1 MRTLVLGGA
10 RSGKS
15 VFAEE
20 LYADEDVCYVATARP
35 WPGDTDF
42 SQRIAEHVKRRPT
55 HWTTEDRIDAATV
68 LANPPC
74 RTVLVDD
81 LGTWL
86 THTLDDAQAWDAPRG
101 TITPQVQRLI
111 AAVDSFPVSNNL
123 ILVSPEVGM
132 GVIPEHRS
140 GRLFRD
146 EIGALNGTLAALCE
160 RVTLVVA
167 GIPLTL
173 KP

>member
-1 MRTLVLGGA
+1 M
-10 RSGKS
+10 
-15 VFAEE
+15 
-20 LYADEDVCYVATARP
+20 
-35 WPGDTDF
+35 
-42 SQRIAEHVKRRPT
+42 
-55 HWTTEDRIDAATV
+55 
-68 LANPPC
+68 
-74 RTVLVDD
+74 DD

-111 AAVDSFPVSNNL
+111 AAVDSFPISNNL

-132 GVIPEHRS
+132 GVIPEHWS